1 MKENFEKS
9 LALLLKHEGGFVDHP
24 KDPGGA
30 TNKGITKKTYEKFL
44 GRDATVEELKNI
56 PDEDVETIYK
66 ALYWDIVKCDELP
79 AGLDF
84 AVFDWCVN
92 GGPSRA
98 AQTLQKAL
106 KVTADG
112 AIGPNTLSAAIDSD
126 CAQTIELFTEERE
139 NFYRGLKTFET
150 FGKGW
155 IRRNNESCE
164 FALSLMKK

>member
-9 LALLLKHEGGFVDHP
+9 LALLLKHEGGFVDPP

-98 AQTLQKAL
+98 AKTLQKGI

-112 AIGPNTLSAAIDSD
+112 AIGPKTLQAVANSD
-126 CAQTIELFTEERE
+126 PSDVLEGFTQEI
-139 NFYRGLKTFET
+139 KTFYEGLSTFTT

-155 IRRNNESCE
+155 HRRTDE
-164 FALSLMKK
+164 ALEHALDMMKK